1 MVMADMLALVA
12 SFTVGV
18 IACALIVH
26 QITVRWRI
34 QWSGTLAYFG
44 VLEPAESD

>member
-1 MVMADMLALVA
+1 MVMADMLALVV

-18 IACALIVH
+18 IACTLIVH

-34 QWSGTLAYFG
+34 PWSGTLSYFG
-44 VLEPAESD
+44 VLEPAEPE

>member
-1 MVMADMLALVA
+1 MADMLALIV

-18 IACALIVH
+18 IACAVIVH
-26 QITVRWRI
+26 QITLRWRI

-44 VLEPAESD
+44 VLEPAEPE